1 MRTLRSLLVRTF
13 SWLNRA
19 RVERDLSDELNA
31 HLQGHIDDNLRAG
44 MTSDEAR
51 RDALL
56 KLGGLAQA
64 VEACREQ
71 RSLPSVEKTMQDIRY
86 ALRLL
91 VKSPGYAIAA
101 IAALAI
107 GVGANT
113 AVFSIVNGVL
123 VKAFPYRDPSRLV
136 LLFEQVPISPIKF
149 GFSPPDF
156 ETMRRLVRSY
166 DGFAAYR
173 TQSYELAGAT
183 TSQRLVGARISYDL
197 FSILGIE
204 PSSGRGFTAT
214 EDQQLARV
222 AVLSDGLWSRAF
234 GRDPSAVGR
243 SIQLDGRPYTVIG
256 IMPRQFVF
264 PPRGADMNGEPAD
277 VFVPMSFLPFER
289 QGYGM
294 FYNSTVIAR
303 LKPGVT
309 IAQARA
315 ETTTL
320 LPSLVDVYPPP
331 LRPFVENSRIPITA
345 FDDEVVGNSR
355 RLLLVLMGAVALVL
369 LIGCAD
375 VASLILTK
383 SASRQ
388 RELAV
393 RSALGATRGRIVRQ
407 LLTESLVLAVAG
419 CAAGAALGFGL
430 MRGLIALAGER
441 LPRAESIGFDYSILA
456 FTALLAIVT
465 PLLFGVIPALRAA
478 RSSDGESL
486 KEAGRHATAGH
497 RRSWMLGGLVVAQF
511 AVALMLSVGA
521 GLLVRSFARLVNT
534 DAGFRPEKAVRATVT
549 LPIGRYGNGQP
560 VTAFYQRAVD
570 TARTLP
576 GVVSVGAGSDLPL
589 GVRERRSFS
598 GDAASRPIPEQRRLL
613 AATWTA
619 SSYFDALGVTL
630 KRGRLFGDGDGPDG
644 QRVVI
649 INEQMARLMWPD
661 ADPIGHQLRWGLN
674 IPQNQSP
681 WLTVVGL
688 VADVKQAGLDIP
700 AMPQVY
706 VPLAQDAT
714 GAGLLRTV
722 NVVVRST
729 REPAAL
735 MADTRRAIQAIDPS
749 LPVTTQALGEMIDDS
764 VKPQRFSMTV
774 MTAFAGLALLLAALG
789 IYGVLA
795 NAVAQQT
802 QEIGVRVALGA
813 TTGSVMWMVFGR
825 ALTLMGLG
833 LAIGIAGALAL
844 TRTMAGLLFEVRPT
858 DVTSFAGAIAGLA
871 AIALLASLV
880 PAWRAARVDPI
891 VALRAE

>member
-1 MRTLRSLLVRTF
+1 MRR
-13 SWLNRA
+13 WLIRLGGSFGTA
-19 RVERDLSDELNA
+19 QHDRDISDELSSHLEA
-31 HLQGHIDDNLRAG
+31 HIADNIRSG
-44 MTSDEAR
+44 MTPDEAR
-51 RDALL
+51 RNALL
-56 KLGGLAQA
+56 TLGGLTQA
-64 VEACREQ
+64 AETCRDHRTLPFVET
-71 RSLPSVEKTMQDIRY
+71 TMQDIRY

-91 VKSPGYAIAA
+91 VKSPGYALAA

-136 LLFEQVPISPIKF
+136 LLFEQIPISPIKF

-156 ETMRRLVRSY
+156 EMMRRLVRSY

-173 TQSYELAGAT
+173 TQSYELAGT
-183 TSQRLVGARISYDL
+183 TTPQRLVGARVSYDL
-197 FSILGIE
+197 FSILGVE
-204 PSSGRGFTAT
+204 PATGRGFTAT
-214 EDQQLARV
+214 EDQQVVRV

-234 GRDPSAVGR
+234 GRDPAAVGR

-264 PPRGADMNGEPAD
+264 PPRGADLNGEPAE
-277 VFVPMSFLPFER
+277 VFVPMSYLPFER

-309 IAQARA
+309 VEQARA

-320 LPSLVDVYPPP
+320 RPSLIDSYPPP
-331 LRPFVENSRIPITA
+331 LRPFVANQRIPITS

-383 SASRQ
+383 SAARQ

-393 RSALGATRGRIVRQ
+393 RSALGATSGRIVRQ
-407 LLTESLVLAVAG
+407 LLTESLVLAIAG
-419 CAAGAALGFGL
+419 CAAGGALGFGL
-430 MRGLIALAGER
+430 MRGLVALAGER
-441 LPRAESIGFDYSILA
+441 LPRAESIGFDYPILA
-456 FTALLAIVT
+456 FTVVLAVVT
-465 PLLFGVIPALRAA
+465 PLLFGVVPALRAA
-478 RSSDGESL
+478 RSTGSESL
-486 KEAGRHATAGH
+486 KEAGRHATAGQ
-497 RRSWMLGGLVVAQF
+497 RRSWLLGGLVVAQF

-521 GLLVRSFARLVNT
+521 GLLVRSFVRLVNT
-534 DAGFRPEKAVRATVT
+534 DAGFQPDRAVRATVT
-549 LPIGRYGNGQP
+549 LPIGRYANGQP
-560 VTAFYQRAVD
+560 LAAFYQRAID
-570 TARTLP
+570 TARALP
-576 GVVSVGAGSDLPL
+576 GAVSVGAGSDLPL

-598 GDAASRPIPEQRRLL
+598 GDAASRPIPEERRLL

-619 SSYFDALGVTL
+619 GSYFDALGVRL
-630 KRGRLFGDGDGPDG
+630 KGGRFFTEGDSPDG

-674 IPQNQSP
+674 IPENQSP
-681 WLTVVGL
+681 WMTVVGV
-688 VADVKQAGLDIP
+688 VADVKQAGLDVP

-706 VPLAQDAT
+706 VPLAQDTT

-722 NVVVRST
+722 NLVVRSA
-729 REPAAL
+729 RESAAL
-735 MADTRRAIQAIDPS
+735 MGDARRAVQAIDPS
-749 LPVTTQALGEMIDDS
+749 LPISTQALGAMIDDS

-774 MTAFAGLALLLAALG
+774 MTAFAGLALLLASLG

-813 TTGSVMWMVFGR
+813 TTFDVMWMVFGR
-825 ALTLMGLG
+825 ALTLMGVG
-833 LAIGIAGALAL
+833 LAIGVAGALTL
-844 TRTMAGLLFEVRPT
+844 TRTMASLLFEVRPT
-858 DVTSFAGAIAGLA
+858 DVTSFAGAIAGLSA
-871 AIALLASLV
+871 VALLASLV